1 MRGGEKGLWR
11 PPRPTIH
18 PPFPAPFPTP
28 PDPPTQNIG
37 INRVGIDSELSRA
50 WLVSSRWTGCLFCTN
65 QCQLPSTILDPTIVN
80 CLVSH
85 IAHRTSH
92 IVHRTSYIVLWN
104 TKYSWEMQNIV
115 EKYSSEIKLRNT
127 VPINVNSPQPSSIL
141 PLSTVVFRTTAVPW
155 EIQYTVEKYS
165 TNQWQP
171 PFPPPPCLLNSV

>member
-1 MRGGEKGLWR
+1 MVYGIIVGIEICWPQGLASASVSLFLVRGILNFFAPIWFPVDGRESLGKVRGGEKGLWR

-92 IVHRTSYIVLWN
+92 IAHRTSY
-104 TKYSWEMQNIV
+104 Y
-115 EKYSSEIKLRNT
+115 
-127 VPINVNSPQPSSIL
+127 
-141 PLSTVVFRTTAVPW
+141 
-155 EIQYTVEKYS
+155 EIQNTVEK
-165 TNQWQP
+165 
-171 PFPPPPCLLNSV
+171 CKI